1 MRTIGIVCMGL
12 VVLFAAASAQAS
24 IIGIK
29 FGNTTVTNPSDAYVP
44 QSGTWNYIGTGG
56 FPATNILDNDGVV
69 VPGLTVTLTAGSSA
83 SYSGAAAN
91 SPLLY
96 PTGAQPEQLGYSA
109 IHWNAPI
116 VTITGIPAGYSVATL
131 AGWFQNGVSWD
142 LVTPVDPGPH
152 TITSW
157 AGQQW
162 RVTLTPSTGT
172 FVYQKGATD
181 GAHLTLDAI
190 QILPEPATL
199 ALMGIGLAGALIRRK
214 KV

>member
-1 MRTIGIVCMGL
+1 MAL

-56 FPATNILDNDGVV
+56 FPATNILDNDGNV
-69 VPGLTVTLTAGSSA
+69 VPGMTVTLTAGSSA

-91 SPLLY
+91 SRPDQGYTNPGY
-96 PTGAQPEQLGYSA
+96 PTTAQPGQLGYSA
-109 IHWNAPI
+109 IHWNQPDI
-116 VTITGIPAGYSVATL
+116 TITGIPAGYSVATL
-131 AGWFQNGVSWD
+131 AGWYQNGVTWD
-142 LVTPVDPGPH
+142 LVTPADPGPH
-152 TITSW
+152 TIISW

-162 RVTLTPSTGT
+162 RTLLTPATGV
-172 FVYQKGATD
+172 FRYRKGAGTD

-199 ALMGIGLAGALIRRK
+199 ALMGVGLASLLVRRK
-214 KV
+214 K